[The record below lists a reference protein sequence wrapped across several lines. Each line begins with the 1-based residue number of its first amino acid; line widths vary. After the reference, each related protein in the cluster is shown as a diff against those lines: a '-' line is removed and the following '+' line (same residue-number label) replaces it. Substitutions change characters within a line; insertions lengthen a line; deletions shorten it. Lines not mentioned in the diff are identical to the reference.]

1 MSFGLLKKVRSER
14 TARVF
19 FEPNMARLRFHIFE
33 NAARDLFRFGSGKK
47 KFTNQNENKLRPHFS
62 EL

>member
-1 MSFGLLKKVRSER
+1 
-14 TARVF
+14 
-19 FEPNMARLRFHIFE
+19 MARLRFQKFE